1 MITLFTI
8 GIFIFTLKLAHFAFK
23 TAWGM
28 TKAVLFVVCLPV
40 ILVAL
45 FVAGLVSLA
54 MPLLVIGLAAA
65 FLAPVLKRD

>member
-1 MITLFTI
+1 MVTLFTI
-8 GIFIFTLKLAHFAFK
+8 GIFVFTLKLAHFAFK

-54 MPLLVIGLAAA
+54 MPLLIIGLAAA
-65 FLAPVLKRD
+65 FLLPLFKKL